1 MRFRLFQPEGETE
14 YYTKSV
20 IIDLRNV
27 NTLEKSINFTLPK
40 NAVTNS
46 EKIEVSA
53 VGSFLGP
60 AMIHLDNLIRLP
72 AGCGEQNLVHFMP
85 ELIVLQYLRVTQ
97 QLTPTI
103 ENEAVLNLEK
113 SYQQQL
119 TYKRED
125 GSFSP
130 FGLRDDTGSV
140 W

>member
-1 MRFRLFQPEGETE
+1 M
-14 YYTKSV
+14 
-20 IIDLRNV
+20 IDLRNTR
-27 NTLEKSINFTLPK
+27 NLEKTINFTLPK
-40 NAVTNS
+40 NAIPDS

-53 VGSFLGP
+53 VGSFLAP
-60 AMIHLDNLIRLP
+60 AMIHLDNLMRLP
-72 AGCGEQNLVHFMP
+72 SGCGEQNLVHFMP
-85 ELIVLQYLRVTQ
+85 DLIILHYLRVTQ

-103 ENEAVLNLEK
+103 ENEAILNLET

-130 FGLRDDTGSV
+130 FGSRDSSGSV

>member
-1 MRFRLFQPEGETE
+1 MRN
-14 YYTKSV
+14 TK
-20 IIDLRNV
+20 N
-27 NTLEKSINFTLPK
+27 LEKSLNFSLPK
-40 NAVTNS
+40 NAVTDS
-46 EKIEVSA
+46 EKVEVSA

-60 AMIHLDNLIRLP
+60 AMIHLDNLMRLP

-85 ELIVLQYLRVTQ
+85 DLIILQYLRVTQ

-103 ENEAVLNLEK
+103 ENEAILNLET

-119 TYKRED
+119 TYKRAD

-130 FGLRDDTGSV
+130 FGSRDSTGSV

>member
-1 MRFRLFQPEGETE
+1 M
-14 YYTKSV
+14 
-20 IIDLRNV
+20 
-27 NTLEKSINFTLPK
+27 EKSINFTLPK
-40 NAVTNS
+40 NAVSDS

-53 VGSFLGP
+53 VGNFLGP

-85 ELIVLQYLRVTQ
+85 DLIILQYLRITQ

-103 ENEAVLNLEK
+103 ENEAILNLET

-119 TYKRED
+119 TYKRND

-130 FGLRDDTGSV
+130 FGSRDIIGSV

>member
-1 MRFRLFQPEGETE
+1 M
-14 YYTKSV
+14 
-20 IIDLRNV
+20 
-27 NTLEKSINFTLPK
+27 
-40 NAVTNS
+40 
-46 EKIEVSA
+46 SA

-60 AMIHLDNLIRLP
+60 AMIHLEDLIRLP

-85 ELIVLQYLRVTQ
+85 ELIILQYLRITQ

-103 ENEAVLNLEK
+103 ENEAIRNLET

-119 TYKRED
+119 TYKRAD

-130 FGLRDDTGSV
+130 FGPRDTNGSV